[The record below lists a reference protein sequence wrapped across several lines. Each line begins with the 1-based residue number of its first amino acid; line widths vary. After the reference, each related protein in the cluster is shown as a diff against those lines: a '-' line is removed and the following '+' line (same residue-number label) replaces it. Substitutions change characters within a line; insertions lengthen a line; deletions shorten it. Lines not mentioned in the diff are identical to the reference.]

1 MDTQAMVLNN
11 GRSKG
16 SRSSMEKQAKMVGKN
31 REKQGKNP
39 FE

>member
-1 MDTQAMVLNN
+1 MVLNN
-11 GRSKG
+11 GHSKG

-31 REKQGKNP
+31 RENQGENP

>member
-1 MDTQAMVLNN
+1 MDTQAMGLNN
-11 GRSKG
+11 GHSKG

>member
-1 MDTQAMVLNN
+1 MVLNN